1 MFLGPEPL
9 WNVNSKILHNSF
21 KILRQQFF
29 LHQHQKSERDL
40 PHGIFCKIS
49 YIHKIRLKAD
59 LEDGFNALKHE
70 DIEYSEDEKERK
82 LGRKESE
89 EPLAGVH
96 VGFQSHRLE
105 VLPQVRQV
113 LLYQP
118 VQLVEPHLQLLEIL
132 PVVKLFFRRPD
143 MKTNIENTIEAAL
156 SVLTRFVS
164 LRPT

>member
-1 MFLGPEPL
+1 MLTRKYFIIPSKSC
-9 WNVNSKILHNSF
+9 VNNSF
-21 KILRQQFF
+21 FTNIRRASETCHMAF
-29 LHQHQKSERDL
+29 LSNFTFTQNQ
-40 PHGIFCKIS
+40 
-49 YIHKIRLKAD
+49 AD